1 VIFLPVWEGALMRRL
16 FREVH
21 MLTRFTLAAVLAT
34 ALLPG
39 AAPAQTSG
47 TDHAAHAA
55 TSATTGPAEDAFRA
69 ANDAMHAGMDIAYS
83 GDADID
89 FARGM
94 IAHHEGA
101 VAMARI
107 VMEHGDDPEIRALPK
122 ASSPRRRPRSRGCAT
137 GSRRRRPPNRDN
149 SRIRLFLRQI
159 GAT

>member
-1 VIFLPVWEGALMRRL
+1 
-16 FREVH
+16 

-39 AAPAQTSG
+39 AARAQTSG

-107 VMEHGDDPEIRALPK
+107 VMELRRRPRDPGAWPK

-137 GSRRRRPPNRDN
+137 GSRADGHRIGDN

>member
-1 VIFLPVWEGALMRRL
+1 VIFLPVWKGALMRRL
-16 FREVH
+16 FREVP

-55 TSATTGPAEDAFRA
+55 TSATTGPAGDAFRA

-89 FARGM
+89 FALGM
-94 IAHHEGA
+94 MAHHEGA

-107 VMEHGDDPEIRALPK
+107 VMEYGDDPEIRAL
-122 ASSPRRRPRSRGCAT
+122 AEGIIAAQEAEIAWMRDWLA
-137 GSRRRRPPNRDN
+137 RRRPPNRDN
-149 SRIRLFLRQI
+149 STIRLFLRQI